1 MTPCQIFRGAVKCLL
16 LSMSFTLQQFL
27 ELLQFFAVWPVS
39 VGCRFPLRE
48 IRVLCAAEGCRWG
61 SNYYCYIII
70 KSWTLSGNPQ
80 RYTEP
85 PWPSAE
91 LCTVPFLSLASSS
104 ISRTWVG
111 GHQTLFRFIINIAL
125 CRTSCPLRTVHSIQ
139 LNSNWTYMYR
149 VTNKYQGTT
158 TF

>member
-1 MTPCQIFRGAVKCLL
+1 MFITFHVVHFTAISWVAAIFCSLASIGWVQISAEGNQSSVRRWGLPLRVQLL
-16 LSMSFTLQQFL
+16 LL
-27 ELLQFFAVWPVS
+27 
-39 VGCRFPLRE
+39 
-48 IRVLCAAEGCRWG
+48 
-61 SNYYCYIII
+61 YITI